1 MEFQH
6 LTIAGKQH
14 SETEVFCI
22 TDSLVKAL
30 KSTRGVIVSFGDK
43 AMIDASHLK
52 AICQICKNNRIEF
65 TIKDGEVSYQM
76 SDGTIQMKGT
86 FDPWQMA
93 DTVTNYKGVKSHV
106 KTIIVL
112 SWTYAYQPVIAE
124 PLPAPTTPAIVPDP
138 LPVPIHAPKVKRAR
152 VARPKPV
159 KMPACKPL
167 TVWDRLWLSF
177 ARIAPVLGSIVVI

>member
-6 LTIAGKQH
+6 LTIAGKQN
-14 SETEVFCI
+14 SENEVFCI

-30 KSTRGVIVSFGDK
+30 KSTRGVIVAFGDK

-52 AICQICKNNRIEF
+52 AICQVCKNNRIEF

-76 SDGTIQMKGT
+76 NDGIIQMKGT

-93 DTVTNYKGVKSHV
+93 DTVTTFKGTRSKV

-112 SWTYAYQPVIAE
+112 SWTYAYQPVIME
-124 PLPAPTTPAIVPDP
+124 PLPAPTMPAEQPDPAIVPTS
-138 LPVPIHAPKVKRAR
+138 APRAKKAR
-152 VARPKPV
+152 VARPKTV
-159 KMPACKPL
+159 KMPNFIYRP
-167 TVWDRLWLSF
+167 TQYWYPVGG
-177 ARIAPVLGSIVVI
+177 IAYA

>member
-6 LTIAGKQH
+6 LTIAGKEF
-14 SETEVFCI
+14 SENEVFCI

-30 KSTRGVIVSFGDK
+30 KSTRGVIVAFGDK

-52 AICQICKNNRIEF
+52 AICQVCKDTRIEF
-65 TIKDGEVSYQM
+65 AIKDGEVSYQM

-93 DTVTNYKGVKSHV
+93 DTVTTFKGTRSKV

-112 SWTYAYQPVIAE
+112 SWTYAYQPVIVEAIE
-124 PLPAPTTPAIVPDP
+124 PVTMPAIVPDP
-138 LPVPIHAPKVKRAR
+138 VIVSTSAPKVKKPR
-152 VARPKPV
+152 VARSKPV
-159 KMPACKPL
+159 KMPVCQPL

-177 ARIAPVLGSIVVI
+177 ARLAPYVGAFLCL

>member
-6 LTIAGKQH
+6 LTITGKQN
-14 SETEVFCI
+14 SETEIFCI

-30 KSTRGVIVSFGDK
+30 KSTRGVIVAFGDK
-43 AMIDASHLK
+43 AMIDTSHLK
-52 AICQICKNNRIEF
+52 AICQVCKNNRIEF

-112 SWTYAYQPVIAE
+112 SWTYAYQPVIVEAIE
-124 PLPAPTTPAIVPDP
+124 PATMPAIVPDP
-138 LPVPIHAPKVKRAR
+138 SPMPTSTPKVKKPR

-159 KMPACKPL
+159 KKSNFVYRPTQYWYPAQGI
-167 TVWDRLWLSF
+167 SY
-177 ARIAPVLGSIVVI
+177 A